1 MGQNSA
7 FLIPFAG
14 LKNEIHHFEFKL
26 TNKFFEGFSYFD
38 FIKSNIKV
46 DLIFEKKVNM
56 LELNFKAT
64 GYVNVPCDLS
74 MEPFNLSIDSDFHL
88 VVKFGNSNFEKN
100 DELLILP
107 HGAYKIDVAHYIY
120 EMVVLAIPHKKVHPS
135 VIDGTLKSEILQKLK
150 ELEPDKKQVSELT
163 DPRWDKLRDLL

>member
-1 MGQNSA
+1 
-7 FLIPFAG
+7 
-14 LKNEIHHFEFKL
+14 
-26 TNKFFEGFSYFD
+26 
-38 FIKSNIKV
+38 
-46 DLIFEKKVNM
+46 
-56 LELNFKAT
+56 
-64 GYVNVPCDLS
+64 